1 MELGGQV
8 DGESYGVIC
17 GSDATYSGALLY
29 MYPG

>member
-17 GSDATYSGALLY
+17 GSDATYLGVNGGGGSR
-29 MYPG
+29 